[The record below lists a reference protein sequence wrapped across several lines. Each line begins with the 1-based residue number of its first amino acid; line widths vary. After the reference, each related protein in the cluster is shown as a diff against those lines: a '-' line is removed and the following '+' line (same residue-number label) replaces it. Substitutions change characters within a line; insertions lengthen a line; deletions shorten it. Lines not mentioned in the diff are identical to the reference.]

1 MTKEEL
7 KQRYSMKE
15 IVEQYGF
22 RPNRAGFI
30 RCPFHTGDRDASLK
44 IYEKDFHCFGCG
56 ANGDIFDFVQRMD
69 GVSFREAFLSLGGT
83 YRQEKPWSFSQR
95 MARYR
100 REKAKEQRKKE
111 QHREEE
117 KKRFNLLL
125 IGIYRKNFQTAEPF
139 SDAWCDSYNAM
150 QYQLYVHGA
159 LNGISY

>member
-56 ANGDIFDFVQRMD
+56 ANGDIFDFVQGMD

-83 YRQEKPWSFSQR
+83 YRQEKPGSFSQR

-111 QHREEE
+111 QHRISNVWNSISEKKKASISRE
-117 KKRFNLLL
+117 KKR
-125 IGIYRKNFQTAEPF
+125 IAEKHKRQPNRI
-139 SDAWCDSYNAM
+139 AP
-150 QYQLYVHGA
+150 GK
-159 LNGISY
+159 

>member
-83 YRQEKPWSFSQR
+83 YRQEKPGSFSQR

-117 KKRFNLLL
+117 KNGL
-125 IGIYRKNFQTAEPF
+125 I
-139 SDAWCDSYNAM
+139 CC
-150 QYQLYVHGA
+150 
-159 LNGISY
+159 

>member
-30 RCPFHTGDRDASLK
+30 CCPFHTGDRDASLK

-56 ANGDIFDFVQRMD
+56 ANRDIFDFVQGMD

-83 YRQEKPWSFSQR
+83 YRQEKPGSFSQR

-111 QHREEE
+111 LAVRCLSVAQQFLYCCAVAWWLIFGKKIRKQRKQHG
-117 KKRFNLLL
+117 KKICQSFPLKQN
-125 IGIYRKNFQTAEPF
+125 
-139 SDAWCDSYNAM
+139 C
-150 QYQLYVHGA
+150 
-159 LNGISY
+159 